1 MTTLYHTLCSY
12 EAWYHAREVFTVL
25 CLCYL
30 VLHAKHT

>member
-1 MTTLYHTLCSY
+1 MIDTLCSY
-12 EAWYHAREVFTVL
+12 ETWYHARELFTVL